1 MTEKDLVSRSTS
13 APPLRKKTAG
23 GKPYARRSE
32 VQAELLSLSSN
43 TIAEIADQSMILDQD
58 DENYLSSES
67 ILHFVRQSK
76 ANGDGS
82 AYEKLF
88 RQLRQRLFKATPVR
102 EKQISGSQVTADP
115 YQEEVRSRVV
125 DKFMELLCKDRNE
138 YCERLDYFE
147 INFNDAM
154 AALRQT
160 ARRDTSER
168 EKREYAEPLLL
179 YESQQFDDDG
189 FDDVLQNLNEPS
201 KTDPGHYRFE
211 VLSAINEL
219 PDDERRV
226 IELLIQG
233 YLLREVA
240 DIVGCTEKT
249 ARHRRNRGRAA
260 LAEVLGREDL
270 L

>member
-1 MTEKDLVSRSTS
+1 MTEKDLVSLSTS
-13 APPLRKKTAG
+13 VPPLRKKTAG
-23 GKPYARRSE
+23 GKPYVRRSE

-43 TIAEIADQSMILDQD
+43 TIDEIADQSMILDQD

-76 ANGDGS
+76 ANGDSS
-82 AYEKLF
+82 AYETLF

-125 DKFMELLCKDRNE
+125 DKFMELLCEDRNE
-138 YCERLDYFE
+138 YRERLDYFE
-147 INFNDAM
+147 INFNNAI

-160 ARRDTSER
+160 ARRNTSER

-189 FDDVLQNLNEPS
+189 FNVLQNLNEPS
-201 KTDPGHYRFE
+201 KTEPGHYRFE
-211 VLSAINEL
+211 VLSAINDL
-219 PDDERRV
+219 PDDERHV

-233 YLLREVA
+233 YLLREA
-240 DIVGCTEKT
+240 AEIVGCTEKT
-249 ARHRRNRGRAA
+249 ARHRRNRARIA

-270 L
+270 I